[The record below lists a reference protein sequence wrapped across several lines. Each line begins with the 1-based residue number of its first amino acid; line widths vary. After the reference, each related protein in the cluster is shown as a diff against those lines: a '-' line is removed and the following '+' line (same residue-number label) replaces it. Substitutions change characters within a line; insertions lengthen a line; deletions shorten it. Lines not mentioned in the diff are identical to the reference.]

1 MHLKKKHVD
10 FINLSGVIV
19 SFYLTI
25 TTALIL
31 GPIIID
37 LFFHLLGRG
46 FNN

>member
-1 MHLKKKHVD
+1 MDLRKKHVD

-25 TTALIL
+25 TALIL